1 MIKRKF
7 IKVTLRQG
15 ESLNRENFKDCT
27 CLLVMKGCFVV
38 FNNRGEIVFRL
49 AAGEANVV
57 SGCYE
62 FTGTATADDTEV
74 IVV

>member
-15 ESLNRENFKDCT
+15 ESLNREDFTDRT

-49 AAGEANVV
+49 TAGEANVV
-57 SGCYE
+57 SGHYE
-62 FTGTATADDTEV
+62 LTGTATENDTEV
-74 IVV
+74 III

>member
-15 ESLNRENFKDCT
+15 ESLNREDFKDRN
-27 CLLVMKGCFVV
+27 CLLVLKGCFVV

-49 AAGEANVV
+49 TPGEANVV
-57 SGCYE
+57 SGHHE
-62 FTGTATADDTEV
+62 LTGTATVDDTEV
-74 IVV
+74 III